1 MPPSLER
8 ILDREVL
15 ADVNLGQALIGI
27 VVVLIVINLST
38 RIYRAQMLK
47 K

>member
-1 MPPSLER
+1 MPANLER
-8 ILDREVL
+8 ILNREVL
-15 ADVNLGQALIGI
+15 ADVNLGQLLIGI
-27 VVVLIVINLST
+27 AVLLVVVNLST